1 MRTLRT
7 ILFPAVAAMAITA
20 SAGPAAANDFGR
32 WWVTTPSLL
41 EGTWEVTIV
50 PYNCATGVDS
60 TTSIKAYHTF
70 AAGGTM
76 VEATAGITFQPGQR
90 GPGLGYWERTGW
102 RSYRA
107 VFQAFVLFDS
117 PSSAPPPQYK
127 RGLQRFDQGIEVQ
140 DADHWTSDALVTFK
154 DTDDVTVP
162 PSGCA
167 HVSAERMQ

>member
-1 MRTLRT
+1 MKTVGT
-7 ILFPAVAAMAITA
+7 ILSSAVAAMAMLA
-20 SAGPAAANDFGR
+20 SAGPAAAHDVGGGWANSPA
-32 WWVTTPSLL
+32 VL

-70 AAGGTM
+70 TAGGTM

-90 GPGLGYWERTGW
+90 GPGLGFWERTGR
-102 RSYRA
+102 RSYRS

-127 RGLQRFDQGIEVQ
+127 RGLQRFDQGIEIQ
-140 DADHWTSDALVTFK
+140 DSDHWISDALVTFM
-154 DTDDVTVP
+154 DTAGTTVP